1 MSSNR
6 LHSIFGKNR
15 KLSRDDIREYGQT
28 QNDSLKNDIE
38 QTAMS
43 DDFDREAM
51 EGWESLSYDT
61 SALSRLD
68 QRFIQPRNYTWVWV
82 AGTALTSI
90 LIFLLINAINNN
102 TEEPS
107 ILADNNIK
115 AQIIP
120 NEIIVEESDLIIP
133 LLIEEMVARPA
144 QEQIKPEEI
153 KEDFATR
160 DPEHANF
167 TEIEIEAL
175 PINPIEETNTQATL
189 IVSHKSAKEIYLHD
203 FKLVDYR
210 AYRAKPAIKTKQL
223 DLSGTP
229 ASQEGKGSGDE
240 DYTWKNVDVPYID
253 YIDKTIRVFGR
264 GNYKKALSRFETILK
279 TYGNDVNA
287 NFYGGL
293 CYYNFGE
300 YEKAIELFDQCIDG
314 PYSNFDEEAMWM
326 KAMSTKDSGKTSA
339 AKALFEKIYREDG
352 FYAGQAKYEL
362 AK

>member
-28 QNDSLKNDIE
+28 QNDSLKNEIE
-38 QTAMS
+38 QKAMS

-51 EGWESLSYDT
+51 EGWEDLSYDT
-61 SALSRLD
+61 SVLNRLD
-68 QRFIQPRNYTWVWV
+68 RQFIQPKNHTWIWV

-90 LIFLLINAINNN
+90 FIFFLINIFNKN

-107 ILADNNIK
+107 IVADNTIIEQNI
-115 AQIIP
+115 A

-133 LLIEEMVARPA
+133 KIIEEMVVLPA
-144 QEQIKPEEI
+144 QAQVKPEEI
-153 KEDFATR
+153 KEDFANR
-160 DPEHANF
+160 DPEHENI
-167 TEIEIEAL
+167 TPIEIESL
-175 PINPIEETNTQATL
+175 PINPIEESIPEATI
-189 IVSHKSAKEIYLHD
+189 IVSHKIAKEIYLHD

-229 ASQEGKGSGDE
+229 ASQEEKGSGDE

-253 YIDKTIRVFGR
+253 YIDKTIRIFSR
-264 GNYKKALSRFETILK
+264 ANYKKALSRFETILK
-279 TYGNDVNA
+279 TYDNDVNA

-300 YEKAIELFDQCIDG
+300 FDKAIALFDKCIDG

-326 KAMSTKDSGKTSA
+326 KAISARDSGKASA
-339 AKALFEKIYREDG
+339 AQALFQKIYREDG
-352 FYAGQAKYEL
+352 FYAGQAKFEL